1 MASCFPHHR
10 VRALTPTLPTL
21 TRALAVLALLLPA
34 AVRAEGAADCG
45 VGYAP
50 TPGLCLSTEATADG
64 VANLRGGIRRGVA
77 AIGQVWTE
85 LDGDWGRLAGLDG
98 WRTRVSVI
106 GIIGRQPTPTLT
118 GGLAPSS
125 NIEAVSTVRLYE
137 LWAERAL
144 GDWGSVRFGQLA
156 ADGEFAIADPA
167 STLVNGTFGWPV
179 ALATDRG
186 GGGPA
191 YPLAGL
197 GVRLALGD
205 PQDGTGLR
213 VGVFDG
219 NPGGQ
224 YGANTDPQQ
233 HNRYGITFSTSGG
246 ALVLAEA
253 VTGGAPPEP
262 GGHRGWVLK
271 VGGWYHTGG
280 ADSPRYNEGGLP
292 LADPASAGVP
302 QRFPNTYG
310 VYGVAEAIIWQE
322 DDTHLAIF
330 ARAFAQPADRSTV
343 AAQLDA
349 GMTLRGPFGRVQD
362 TLAIGVSWARI
373 GAAARGYDRDLAAHA
388 DVVPVRSHETVLEL
402 NYDVAVVPDRFFLRP
417 FVQGLINPV
426 AGAPDER
433 RSVAT
438 SLPNAVLIGLRA
450 VARF

>member
-1 MASCFPHHR
+1 MPILRRCLA
-10 VRALTPTLPTL
+10 ALT
-21 TRALAVLALLLPA
+21 LLLCPA
-34 AVRAEGAADCG
+34 TPRAEDAPGCAAGFDL
-45 VGYAP
+45 A
-50 TPGLCLSTEATADG
+50 PGLCLSTEATLDG
-64 VANLRGGIRRGVA
+64 VANLRGGIRQGVA

-98 WRTRVSVI
+98 WRTRISVI
-106 GIIGRQPTPTLT
+106 GILGRQPSATLT
-118 GGLAPSS
+118 GGLAPAS

-144 GDWGSVRFGQLA
+144 GDWGSIRFGQLA

-213 VGVFDG
+213 VGLFDG
-219 NPGGQ
+219 NPGGR
-224 YGANTDPQQ
+224 YGADTDPQK
-233 HNRYGITFSTSGG
+233 HNRYGVTFSTSGG
-246 ALVLAEA
+246 ALMLAEA

-262 GGHRGWVLK
+262 GGHRSWVLK

-280 ADSPRYNEGGLP
+280 AGSPRYDGGGLP
-292 LADPASAGVP
+292 LADPASSGVAR
-302 QRFPNTYG
+302 RFANTYG
-310 VYGVAEAIIWQE
+310 IYGIAEAIVWQE
-322 DDTHLAIF
+322 DDTHLAVF
-330 ARAFAQPADRSTV
+330 VRAFAQPADRSTV
-343 AAQLDA
+343 STELDA
-349 GMTLRGPFGRVQD
+349 GMTLRGPFGRAQD
-362 TLAIGVSWARI
+362 TATIAVSWARI
-373 GAAARGYDRDLAAHA
+373 GSAARGYDRDLAVFA
-388 DVVPVRSHETVLEL
+388 DAVPVRSHETVLEM

-417 FVQGLINPV
+417 FAQGLFNPA
-426 AGAPDER
+426 AGQPDDR
-433 RSVAT
+433 VSATT
-438 SLPNAVLIGLRA
+438 SLPNSLLIGLRA

>member
-1 MASCFPHHR
+1 MPVLRPCLA
-10 VRALTPTLPTL
+10 ALT
-21 TRALAVLALLLPA
+21 LLLAPA
-34 AVRAEGAADCG
+34 TLRAEDAPDCA
-45 VGYAP
+45 VGFSLA
-50 TPGLCLSTEATADG
+50 PGLCLSTEATLDG

-98 WRTRVSVI
+98 WRTRISVI
-106 GIIGRQPTPTLT
+106 GILGRQPSPTLT
-118 GGLAPSS
+118 GGLAPTS

-144 GDWGSVRFGQLA
+144 GDWGSIRFGQLA

-219 NPGGQ
+219 NPGGR
-224 YGANTDPQQ
+224 YGDNTDPQQ

-246 ALVLAEA
+246 AMMLAEA

-262 GGHRGWVLK
+262 GGHRSWVLK
-271 VGGWYHTGG
+271 IGGWYHTGG
-280 ADSPRYNEGGLP
+280 ADSPRYDEGGLQ
-292 LADPASAGVP
+292 LADPASSGVP
-302 QRFPNTYG
+302 RRFASFYG
-310 VYGVAEAIIWQE
+310 IYGIAEAIVWQE
-322 DDTHLAIF
+322 DDTQLAVF

-343 AAQLDA
+343 TTQLDA
-349 GMTLRGPFGRVQD
+349 GLTLRGPFGRAQD
-362 TLAIGVSWARI
+362 TMTIGASWARI
-373 GAAARGYDRDLAAHA
+373 GAAARGYDRDQVAFGN
-388 DVVPVRSHETVLEL
+388 PTPIRSHETVLEV
-402 NYDVAVVPDRFFLRP
+402 NYDVAVVEDRFFLRP
-417 FVQGLINPV
+417 FMQALINPA
-426 AGAPDER
+426 AGAADER
-433 RSVAT
+433 RSATT
-438 SLPNAVLIGLRA
+438 SLPNSLLVGLRA